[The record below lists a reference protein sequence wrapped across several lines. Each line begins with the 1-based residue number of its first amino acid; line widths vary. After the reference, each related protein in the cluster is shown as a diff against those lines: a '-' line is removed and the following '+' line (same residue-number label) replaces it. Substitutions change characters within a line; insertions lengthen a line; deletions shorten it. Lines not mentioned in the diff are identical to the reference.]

1 MESHYPMAMV
11 SVPGRIEFVD
21 RPVADPSAY
30 QVLIKTRAVSIC
42 GSDLHTY
49 QGKHPFAPLPAAL
62 GHELAGEVI
71 KTGEGVN
78 KLRPGDRV
86 TLEPVITCGRCEF
99 CQQGTYNLCTDIS
112 FHHRQGQGAFTPY
125 FVADQNRVYKLPDN
139 ITFEEGALLEPL
151 AVSIHAVKKA
161 GIQLGDS
168 VAVFGAGPIGL
179 MVLVLAGLQGA
190 SAMYTVDVQDFRL
203 RQAKAFGAV
212 EVFNNLYEKAVEAIV
227 SRTGGLGVDV
237 SFEAVGVQSTFLQ
250 ALQVLKKGGRAVMA
264 GLHLEPEVAI
274 PANIFVEKEISISG
288 TQGYSHDFQR
298 GLELLK
304 NGMVDLS
311 GFITHTFPF
320 DDLQKGFDILTNSE
334 NEAIKVIIL
343 FND

>member
-1 MESHYPMAMV
+1 MV
-11 SVPGRIEFVD
+11 PVPGRIEFVD
-21 RPVADPSAY
+21 RPVADPSAN

-42 GSDLHTY
+42 GSDLHTF
-49 QGKHPFAPLPAAL
+49 QGKHPFAPLPAAI
-62 GHELAGEVI
+62 GHELAGEVL

-78 KLRPGDRV
+78 TLRPGDRV
-86 TLEPVITCGRCEF
+86 TLEPVITCGKCAF
-99 CQQGTYNLCTDIS
+99 CQRGAYNLCTDIS

-125 FVADQNRVYKLPDN
+125 FVADQDRVYKLPDN

-161 GIQLGDS
+161 GIELGDS

-179 MVLVLAGLQGA
+179 MFLVLAGLQGA
-190 SAMYTVDVQDFRL
+190 SAVYMVDVQNFRL

-212 EVFNNLYEKAVEAIV
+212 EVYNNRDEMAVEAIV
-227 SRTGGLGVDV
+227 NRTGGLGVEA
-237 SFEAVGVQSTFLQ
+237 SFEAVGVKSTFVQ

-264 GLHLEPEVAI
+264 GLHSEPEVVI
-274 PANIFVEKEISISG
+274 PANIFVQKEISVSG
-288 TQGYSHDFQR
+288 TQGYCYDFQR

-304 NGMVDLS
+304 NGTVDLS
-311 GFITHTFPF
+311 RLITHTFPF
-320 DDLQKGFDILTNSE
+320 HDLQKGFDMLMQSE
-334 NEAIKVIIL
+334 NEAIKVVIL